1 MDRLRRVF
9 FHPRAP
15 LVVAVIAAA
24 WLWTPYLRAAF
35 AERAVREVTV
45 AEAAAL
51 VTTPGTAVYD
61 ANVREIFLDGHLP
74 GARHVSPLT
83 LAEADLP
90 ASRDA
95 ALLFYCKSQIGR
107 AHV

>member
-1 MDRLRRVF
+1 MDRLRSLV

-15 LVVAVIAAA
+15 LAVAVIAAA
-24 WLWTPYLRAAF
+24 VLWTPYLREWLGGAGS
-35 AERAVREVTV
+35 VREVSV
-45 AEAAAL
+45 EEAAAL
-51 VTTPGTAVYD
+51 VARPGTAVYD

-74 GARHVSPLT
+74 GARHVSPIA

-95 ALLFYCKSQIGR
+95 ALLFYCKTL
-107 AHV
+107 H